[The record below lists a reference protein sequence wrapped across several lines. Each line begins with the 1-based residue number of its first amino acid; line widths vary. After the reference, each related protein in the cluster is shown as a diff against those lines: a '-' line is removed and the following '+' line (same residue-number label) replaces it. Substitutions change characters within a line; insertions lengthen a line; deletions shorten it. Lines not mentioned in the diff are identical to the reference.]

1 MTCGAG
7 LVCEV
12 VRAVGPVRGADCAC
26 EVDGVCGAGLCA

>member
-12 VRAVGPVRGADCAC
+12 DGVCGVGLVRGVDCAC
-26 EVDGVCGAGLCA
+26 EVVRQ